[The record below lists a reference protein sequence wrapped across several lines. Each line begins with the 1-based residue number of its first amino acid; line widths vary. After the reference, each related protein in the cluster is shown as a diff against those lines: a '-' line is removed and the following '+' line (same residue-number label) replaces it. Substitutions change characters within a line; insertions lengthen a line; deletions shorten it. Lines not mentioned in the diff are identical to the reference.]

1 MFGQIISMKILTD
14 KLIQNHQLS
23 QDEREM
29 CRLGLGWDALQET
42 LHCLAT
48 CNATTM
54 HIRPHQDWVYFTVSC
69 HFLDSFRIFHWYSP
83 DHQDCYNTHTLSK
96 FSEEEDFK
104 AKILSL
110 LQDRLY
116 CNDSRQW
123 LTVEPVQTRTRHN
136 IIWGRG
142 EKGDNFP
149 TAAHTGGA
157 RHQF

>member
-1 MFGQIISMKILTD
+1 MFEQIISMNILTD
-14 KLIQNHQLS
+14 KLIQNQHLS

-54 HIRPHQDWVYFTVSC
+54 HIRPHQDWTVYFTVSC
-69 HFLDSFRIFHWYSP
+69 HFLDSFRIFHWYSL
-83 DHQDCYNTHTLSK
+83 DHQDCYNSTHTTSE

-104 AKILSL
+104 AKTKFIVMTVASDWQLSL
-110 LQDRLY
+110 YR
-116 CNDSRQW
+116 
-123 LTVEPVQTRTRHN
+123 PRH

-142 EKGDNFP
+142 EKRDNFP